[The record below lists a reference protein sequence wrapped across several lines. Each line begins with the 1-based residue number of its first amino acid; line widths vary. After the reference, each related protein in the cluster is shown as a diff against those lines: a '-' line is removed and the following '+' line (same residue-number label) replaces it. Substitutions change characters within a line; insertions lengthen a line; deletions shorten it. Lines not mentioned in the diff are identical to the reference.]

1 MVTVCMGVL
10 QLDREVVVLVR
21 GWEEEEE
28 EEELGY

>member
-1 MVTVCMGVL
+1 MVTVCMRGVL

-21 GWEEEEE
+21 RWEEE